1 MTKYCKYVI
10 AIALLATLCLTS
22 AAQSYHIR
30 ITYNTNIRAEPSL
43 DGARLETATAGTTL
57 EVLNQFNRW
66 LRINRPGEAWMAAW
80 VSHERVEGVQALAD
94 NCCGIDRLCQHE
106 HEWVSGYWAFQ
117 NHECQASV
125 PVTQTNTPIESST
138 VVDNCCFTGWVCQ
151 NDRE

>member
-1 MTKYCKYVI
+1 
-10 AIALLATLCLTS
+10 
-22 AAQSYHIR
+22 
-30 ITYNTNIRAEPSL
+30 
-43 DGARLETATAGTTL
+43 
-57 EVLNQFNRW
+57 
-66 LRINRPGEAWMAAW
+66 MAAW